1 MDLKQYR
8 SLIVKTV
15 MILFITAAFASC
27 MNCIEGEG
35 PLTVEN
41 RSAASYS
48 ELEVNISGDVTI
60 HPGEDLQIRI
70 KAQENLMKVI
80 TTRVK
85 GKTLVIGSN
94 QCIRTSDGIK
104 IDLTVPTL
112 RSIKLNGSGSIITRS
127 FLNTDRLDLT
137 INGSGTVAIDVHA
150 VEVEVSINGSGKT
163 ILNGSAENI
172 EVEINGSGDYRGLG
186 LEAEDAEVTIRGSG
200 DIYVNA
206 KNSLEAEILGSGDVI
221 YAGNPS
227 VDSSVKGSGNI
238 SKKK

>member
-1 MDLKQYR
+1 MKQYR

-15 MILFITAAFASC
+15 IIILITASFASC

-41 RSAASYS
+41 RSTVPYS
-48 ELEVNISGDVTI
+48 ELEVNIAGDVTI

-70 KAQENLMKVI
+70 NAQENLMKVI

-85 GKTLVIGSN
+85 EKTLVIGSDR
-94 QCIRTSDGIK
+94 CIRSSDRIK
-104 IDLTVPTL
+104 INLTVPTL
-112 RSIKLNGSGSIITRS
+112 SSIKLNGSGSIVTRS
-127 FLNTDRLDLT
+127 FLNTDRLDLA
-137 INGSGTVAIDVHA
+137 INGSGTVAIDVYA
-150 VEVEVSINGSGKT
+150 IEVEVGINGSGET

-186 LEAEDAEVTIRGSG
+186 LETEDAQVTIRGSG
-200 DIYVNA
+200 DVYINA
-206 KNSLEAEILGSGDVI
+206 KNSLKAEILGSGDII

-227 VDSSVKGSGNI
+227 VDSSVKGSGSV
-238 SKKK
+238 SKKR